1 MLTGN
6 TKSGFQFK
14 IEDQALDDYEI
25 LEMLTE
31 IDDGNGVLV
40 PKMIE
45 RLLGKEQKEA
55 LKEHLRNKEGKV
67 STQNIMIEVMDIF
80 KSSNEG
86 KNS

>member
-31 IDDGNGVLV
+31 IDDGNGALV

-67 STQNIMIEVMDIF
+67 STRNMMIEVMDIF

>member
-6 TKSGFQFK
+6 TKSGFRFK

-67 STQNIMIEVMDIF
+67 STQNMMIEVMDIF

>member
-6 TKSGFQFK
+6 TKSGFHFK

-67 STQNIMIEVMDIF
+67 STQNMMIEVMDIF

>member
-1 MLTGN
+1 
-6 TKSGFQFK
+6 
-14 IEDQALDDYEI
+14 
-25 LEMLTE
+25 MLTE

-67 STQNIMIEVMDIF
+67 STQNMMIEVMDIF

>member
-67 STQNIMIEVMDIF
+67 STQNMMSEVMDIF

>member
-67 STQNIMIEVMDIF
+67 STQNMMIEVMDIF

>member
-25 LEMLTE
+25 LEMLTQ
-31 IDDGNGVLV
+31 IDDGNGVLL

-67 STQNIMIEVMDIF
+67 STQNMMIEVMDIF